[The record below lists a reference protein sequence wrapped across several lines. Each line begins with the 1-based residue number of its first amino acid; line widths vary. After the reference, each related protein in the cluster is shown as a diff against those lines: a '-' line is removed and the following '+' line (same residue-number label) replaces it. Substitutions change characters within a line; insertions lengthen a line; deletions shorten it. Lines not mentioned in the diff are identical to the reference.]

1 MVLKKVWSGWG
12 ISQICRE
19 LKSHHL
25 PEDIHIVHLFEA
37 LNQCQKNAGTPP
49 PNIRGHGQVTMKQPG
64 EDSEASWS
72 SRSVLGVGKS
82 TSHQCLVLFSLGG
95 LVVGRLSCCSFS
107 LGDLLFAKL
116 YDLGKTT
123 PESKQHRRIQ
133 FFGPKI
139 NKFLSETVMHMN
151 WGLSI

>member
-1 MVLKKVWSGWG
+1 
-12 ISQICRE
+12 
-19 LKSHHL
+19 
-25 PEDIHIVHLFEA
+25 
-37 LNQCQKNAGTPP
+37 
-49 PNIRGHGQVTMKQPG
+49 MKQPG

-72 SRSVLGVGKS
+72 SRSVLGVRKS

-116 YDLGKTT
+116 YDLGKAT

-133 FFGPKI
+133 FFGPKSQQNFVRNSDAYELGI
-139 NKFLSETVMHMN
+139 KYLILFIQITFNSFKPLAACWSSEYCLAASKLSCNK
-151 WGLSI
+151 